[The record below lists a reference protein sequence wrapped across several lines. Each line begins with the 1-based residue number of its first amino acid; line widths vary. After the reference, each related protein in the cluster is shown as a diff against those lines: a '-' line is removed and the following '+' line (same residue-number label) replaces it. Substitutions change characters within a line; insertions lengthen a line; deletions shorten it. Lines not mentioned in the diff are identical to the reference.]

1 MSDAEADYGAYD
13 EDHVRDRMGQATP
26 ALRRTSMP
34 NFEIKKATKS
44 QSKLRMAMFGPSGSG
59 KTMSALRIATGL
71 LDGTDQRIGVI
82 DTERGSASKYSGKD
96 RFDFDVIELNGQKD
110 IQTMIGAIN
119 AFGQAGHG
127 VLIIDS
133 LTHAWQELL
142 AEIDRLAK
150 SKYKGNTWSA
160 WSDGTPKQRT
170 LVDAILDYPG
180 HVIATMRS
188 KTEWTTETDTRT
200 GKSKPVRVGLA
211 PEQGKGM
218 EYEFDVLLELS
229 TTHVGEFIKDRTGKY
244 QDMTVEKPSEELGRE
259 LAAWLLDGVEAVEP
273 PARPEPTTRAP
284 ARPATPQRP
293 AHAAQEAEFP
303 DEPPPGTLGDEAP
316 APAEHLDSGLAK
328 RLHIALTKMGVKQA
342 DHLEFASTVT
352 DREIT
357 SFTELTIAESRRVHA
372 TANGEGEEAA

>member
-1 MSDAEADYGAYD
+1 
-13 EDHVRDRMGQATP
+13 
-26 ALRRTSMP
+26 MP
-34 NFEIKKATKS
+34 QFQIKKATKS
-44 QSKLRMAMFGPSGSG
+44 SAKLRMAMFGPSGAG
-59 KTMSALRIATGL
+59 KTMSSLRIATGM
-71 LDGTDQRIGVI
+71 LDGTGKRIGVI
-82 DTERGSASKYSGKD
+82 DTERGSASKYSGPD
-96 RFDFDVIELNGQKD
+96 RFDFDVIELDGKKD
-110 IQTMIGAIN
+110 IDTMIGAIN

-160 WSDGTPKQRT
+160 WSDGTPKQRS

-188 KTEWTTETDTRT
+188 KTEWTTETDSR

-244 QDMTVEKPSEELGRE
+244 QDVTVEKPGEDLGRD
-259 LAAWLLDGVEAVEP
+259 LAAWLSDGVPQEAPQEP
-273 PARPEPTTRAP
+273 AAKPAPPKPTPAR
-284 ARPATPQRP
+284 
-293 AHAAQEAEFP
+293 
-303 DEPPPGTLGDEAP
+303 EAP
-316 APAEHLDSGLAK
+316 QE
-328 RLHIALTKMGVKQA
+328 RTLT
-342 DHLEFASTVT
+342 T
-352 DREIT
+352 
-357 SFTELTIAESRRVHA
+357 
-372 TANGEGEEAA
+372 EEAARLADAIKKAGTPSKDHLALASDVTGRTIEALSELTVSESKQVHAKANGAEVAA